1 MGNKEDVTQSGVDT
15 IKQRRTDMQS
25 KDGRRKKLPGNCTEG
40 GIDNLQR
47 ESLTQAS
54 TQLSH

>member
-25 KDGRRKKLPGNCTEG
+25 KDGRQENYQETA
-40 GIDNLQR
+40 QR
-47 ESLTQAS
+47 EGLT
-54 TQLSH
+54 TFKERV